1 MLRGPEVRH
10 RVLGGCALL
19 DLLPVASTTEAV
31 LFAVQPPNLSGRFR
45 RSSSKKKG
53 LCRADAEHVDVLE
66 QEMLVQKT
74 LGRDASW
81 VAPDCLRT
89 LRIAH
94 TVAQWLVSSCTVRR
108 DSSSQ
113 KSWPLGH
120 EKVPYIV

>member
-1 MLRGPEVRH
+1 M
-10 RVLGGCALL
+10 

-45 RSSSKKKG
+45 RSSSKKQKG
-53 LCRADAEHVDVLE
+53 LCRADAEQVDVLE
-66 QEMLVQKT
+66 QEMLVQKS

-94 TVAQWLVSSCTVRR
+94 TVAQWLVSSC
-108 DSSSQ
+108 
-113 KSWPLGH
+113 
-120 EKVPYIV
+120 IV